1 MTCKSIMIT
10 AVAACL
16 ALALAGCRNPPPSTA
31 LKSNSPA
38 LRGIKSWVDAGA
50 GQYNAAFT
58 GSLDYNNHVSAI
70 VGHLD
75 LINAYRF
82 TLTLQ
87 STDGRYA
94 FILHRNWAGTH
105 FLVQP
110 RRSDLALARA
120 IGEGISLAFRRP
132 EGPWHAAVKASG
144 DVVVYKDANDNRFLW
159 NFAVSPNGLLPTHL
173 SVKTPSG
180 ANYAVTFNSSPVGE
194 PESMVISDSAL
205 NYILRLRQHT
215 NSATSITARIP

>member
-1 MTCKSIMIT
+1 MTRTSSTIA
-10 AVAACL
+10 AVAAGVML
-16 ALALAGCRNPPPSTA
+16 TLAGCRNPPPSSA

-38 LRGIKSWVDAGA
+38 LRGIKSWVAAGA
-50 GQYNAAFT
+50 GQYNAVLT
-58 GSLDYNNHVSAI
+58 GSLDYDNRISAM

-105 FLVQP
+105 FFVQP
-110 RRSDLALARA
+110 RRSDVALARA
-120 IGEGISLAFRRP
+120 IGKAISLAFRRP
-132 EGPWHAAVKASG
+132 EGPWHAAVQASG
-144 DVVVYKDANDNRFLW
+144 DVVTYKDANDNRFQW
-159 NFAVSPNGLLPTHL
+159 NFTAGTNSLLLTHL

-180 ANYAVTFNSSPVGE
+180 ANYGVTFNSTTEGE
-194 PESMVISDSAL
+194 PGSMVISDSAL
-205 NYILRLRQHT
+205 NYILHLRLQV
-215 NSATSITARIP
+215 NSAASITARLP